1 MPTLGFLRVFQV
13 TKGRSQIMGLYTPF
27 PIPKNPWED
36 VSMDFVLGLPM
47 TQRKHDYVMVV
58 VDKF

>member
-1 MPTLGFLRVFQV
+1 
-13 TKGRSQIMGLYTPF
+13 MGLYTPF